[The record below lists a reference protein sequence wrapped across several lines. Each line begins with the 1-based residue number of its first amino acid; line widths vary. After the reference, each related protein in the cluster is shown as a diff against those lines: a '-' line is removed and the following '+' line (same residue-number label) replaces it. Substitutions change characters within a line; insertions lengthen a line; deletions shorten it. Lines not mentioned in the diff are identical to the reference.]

1 MDKLISVHEAK
12 SRINQNSLKFGTERV
27 NLIQSSGKVLAEDVL
42 TDRPYPPF
50 NRATMDG
57 ICLRYSD
64 IDLLKHNGLP
74 VHSSIFAG
82 DEINNIPIGSAAKIM
97 TGASLPNE
105 LDTVI
110 RVEDLDFKDSLVHLK
125 PSAKVVNG
133 QCVHLKGSDHSKG
146 DLAIKKGTLIKQ
158 GTIAA
163 LATIGVDR
171 PLVEKLPKVA
181 IIATGNELVPIQTVP
196 KDHQIRTS
204 NTPFL
209 TSLCNSLGL
218 ENEAYY
224 LTDDVAE
231 TELLIAQL
239 LAGFDVLLF
248 TGGVSKGEK
257 DFVAESLE
265 KNEVKKIFHGV
276 LQKPGKP
283 MWFGTTSS
291 CMVFA
296 LPGNPISVAA
306 TATVY
311 FSSFIRQQAINS
323 AILSEELKF
332 SKKLGLF
339 HPVSVR
345 TENGIFFAD
354 PISFNTSGD
363 VLSLAYIDGFI
374 ELPAKE
380 DIFEPGRS
388 FPVYLC
394 SHE

>member
-1 MDKLISVHEAK
+1 MDKLISVKEAK
-12 SRINQNSLKFGTERV
+12 SRINQNRIKLGTEKV
-27 NLIQSSGKVLAEDVL
+27 NLIQSSGRILAEDIF

-64 IDLLKHNGLP
+64 IDSLKNNGLE

-82 DEINNIPIGSAAKIM
+82 DEISSVPNGLAAKIM
-97 TGASLPNE
+97 TGAALPDE

-110 RVEDLDFKDSLVHLK
+110 RVEDLDFKDTMVHLK
-125 PSAKVVNG
+125 ANAQVVTG
-133 QCVHLKGSDHSKG
+133 QSVHLKGSDHSKG
-146 DLAIKKGTLIKQ
+146 DLAVKKGTLIKQ

-163 LATIGVDR
+163 LATLGVDQ

-181 IIATGNELVPIQTVP
+181 IIATGNELVPVQVVP

-224 LTDDVAE
+224 LTDDVE
-231 TELLIAQL
+231 QTEQLIAQL
-239 LAGFDVLLF
+239 LASFDVLLF

-283 MWFGTTSS
+283 MWFGRTKS

-296 LPGNPISVAA
+296 LPGNPVSVAA

-311 FSSFIRQQAINS
+311 FSNFIRKQAINS
-323 AILSEELKF
+323 AVLSDELQF

-345 TENGIFFAD
+345 TEDGQLFAD

-374 ELPAKE
+374 ELPAE
-380 DIFEPGRS
+380 ENIFKSGSS
-388 FPVYLC
+388 FPIYLC